1 MLACFALAQTPTHQ
15 GLHAQAHNGGGM
27 MLWYLGP
34 RKTANPSPTQ
44 VMQAMCNKFSF
55 GGCDKPLYT
64 CNVRPGRP
72 V

>member
-1 MLACFALAQTPTHQ
+1 MQP
-15 GLHAQAHNGGGM
+15 LHAQAHNGSGM

-34 RKTANPSPTQ
+34 RKAANPGPTQ
-44 VMQAMCNKFSF
+44 VMQAICNKFNF

-64 CNVRPGRP
+64 CNVRPGPP

>member
-1 MLACFALAQTPTHQ
+1 
-15 GLHAQAHNGGGM
+15 M

-44 VMQAMCNKFSF
+44 VMQAMCNKFNF

-64 CNVRPGRP
+64 CNVRPGP
-72 V
+72 PE